1 MLNSSYFALFLIVA
15 LGFMLGRIKIKGLSL
30 DVSAVIFIALLFGH
44 FGVIIPKELG
54 NFGLVLFIFTI
65 GIQAGPGFF
74 DSFRSKGK
82 TLIIITLLIICS
94 AALTATGLKYAF
106 DIDTPSVVGLIAG
119 ALTSTPGLAVAIDST
134 HSPLASIAYGIAYP
148 FGVIGVI
155 LFVKLLP
162 RIMHIDLDREARR
175 LEKEGIRTNVTL
187 VFSPAQAIWPAKNGS
202 LFVSPFLGWKEAN
215 GEDCKQYI
223 KDIVDIYK
231 NYGFY
236 GKTQI
241 ICAAIRTPKQIVD
254 CAVAGADIVTTG
266 LAVYQ
271 DAIKHA
277 YTRQGI
283 ETFIN
288 AWDNTV
294 TE

>member
-1 MLNSSYFALFLIVA
+1 MKYFLDSAKLDEIKLAYNIFGIDGVTTNPRHIMLSGKPFLTAITDIANWIKEEGLEGYDKFPVSVEINPHLDDTEEMIA
-15 LGFMLGRIKIKGLSL
+15 AARKVSAICSNFVIKIPCTE
-30 DVSAVIFIALLFGH
+30 A
-44 FGVIIPKELG
+44 GV
-54 NFGLVLFIFTI
+54 
-65 GIQAGPGFF
+65 
-74 DSFRSKGK
+74 
-82 TLIIITLLIICS
+82 
-94 AALTATGLKYAF
+94 AA
-106 DIDTPSVVGLIAG
+106 
-119 ALTSTPGLAVAIDST
+119 
-134 HSPLASIAYGIAYP
+134 
-148 FGVIGVI
+148 
-155 LFVKLLP
+155 
-162 RIMHIDLDREARR
+162 ARR